1 VPVAIAGQIIADM
14 DERTYHA
21 HAALSST
28 GAKMLLKSPK
38 TFDWNRTHPQPHKP
52 EFDLGS
58 AAHSK
63 VLGTGY
69 AVVVLDFPD
78 FRTKAAQMA
87 RDDAYEAGKIPVLAK
102 TYAEVE
108 LMSEAVLAHPYARQL
123 LEQEDGQAE
132 VSVFATD
139 PEFNIEL
146 RARFDFLAERPF
158 DLKSTGTSADNATFA
173 RTVHSFGY
181 DVSRAHYLHTLYLAT
196 GERREMAFLVVES
209 NAPYDVAVHY
219 LDEQYIEIGEGRAR
233 RAREL
238 FASCTRSGT
247 WPGHSPEPTR
257 VIPPMF
263 AIYDYQDNYS

>member
-1 VPVAIAGQIIADM
+1 
-14 DERTYHA
+14 
-21 HAALSST
+21 
-28 GAKMLLKSPK
+28 MLLKSPK
-38 TFDWNRTHPQPHKP
+38 TFDWNRTHPRANKA

-78 FRTKAAQMA
+78 FRTKAAQEA
-87 RDDAYEAGKIPVLAK
+87 RDDAYAVGKIPVLAK
-102 TYAEVE
+102 TYAEVD
-108 LMSEAVLAHPYARQL
+108 LMAEAVLAHPYGRQL
-123 LEQEDGQAE
+123 LEQDGGKAE

-139 PEFNIEL
+139 PEFDIEL
-146 RARFDFLAERPF
+146 RARFDFLADRPF
-158 DLKSTGTSADNATFA
+158 DLKTTGTSADSATFA

-209 NAPYDVAVHY
+209 TAPYDVGVHY

-233 RAREL
+233 RARAL
-238 FASCTRSGT
+238 FAECMSTGT
-247 WPGHSPEPTR
+247 WPGHSPEPTL
-257 VIPPMF
+257 VTPPMY

>member
-1 VPVAIAGQIIADM
+1 VPVATAGQIIPDM

-38 TFDWNRTHPQPHKP
+38 TFDWNRTHPRANKA

-58 AAHSK
+58 ATHSK

-78 FRTKAAQMA
+78 FKKQAAQNA
-87 RDDAYEAGKIPVLAK
+87 RDAVYADGKIPVLAK
-102 TYAEVE
+102 TYIEVD
-108 LMSEAVLAHPYARQL
+108 LMAEAVLAHKYGKQL
-123 LEQEDGQAE
+123 LEQEGGRAE

-139 PEFNIEL
+139 PEFGIEL

-158 DLKSTGTSADNATFA
+158 DLKTTGTSADASTFA

-196 GERREMAFLVVES
+196 GEQREMAFLVVET
-209 NAPYDVAVHY
+209 NAPYDVGVHY
-219 LDEQYIEIGEGRAR
+219 LDEQYAEIGEGKAR

-238 FASCTRSGT
+238 FAACTRSND

-257 VIPPMF
+257 VVPPMY
-263 AIYDYQDNYS
+263 AIYDFQDNYS